1 MGYCAKCKKLLFV
14 NLFLDE
20 WVFSS
25 YLTRFFFLVSFH
37 ITGACLH
44 SWIYDYDVENEGKC
58 GCFHGAQPVYKW
70 FSHIVSFCV
79 FLHQQSHNTLHL
91 LTVYCTCIDIVI
103 GALGS
108 TMGQTLLYLTEEVL
122 KKKKERKKSRK
133 ERHLLEYQPCARR
146 WSGVRG
152 WVLRKLGPAS
162 NKPSVWVNLS
172 PEKAQ
177 FDKTET

>member
-122 KKKKERKKSRK
+122 KKKKKERKAGK
-133 ERHLLEYQPCARR
+133 
-146 WSGVRG
+146 RG
-152 WVLRKLGPAS
+152 TCWNTSLVQEDDQG
-162 NKPSVWVNLS
+162 
-172 PEKAQ
+172 
-177 FDKTET
+177 